1 MEPNVYRIAMLKAL
15 SVASVRDLRRWLAD
29 DNIVELPYTWDGG
42 VKVFECAEEVKVV
55 EDSEFSTYL
64 RIDADSEAVI
74 YLDGVPHHIYMR
86 RLEEAPLRPGFRK
99 LSIEFLGR
107 DVDGLGARVRRPTFY
122 RARLLTRSRTVL
134 KLATLLEALV
144 ELWEM
149 SSDSSLRKEIEE
161 VVSRALSMVYTES
174 LDPERLELVASYV
187 RDYDYFQRY
196 TLRRVFDEIP
206 RNVLVVA
213 GCREPNLREVIDRA
227 REALRYVEQELMIL
241 ADRYGK
247 KGFLHAVATTHL
259 DFLWL
264 WGRDVFERKLGG
276 SIATLLLYLERFPS
290 TVAGITSTHYVDE
303 VAKLYPEL
311 FEKLRRCFK
320 EGRCIPIGGFW
331 TEFDANLIDGES
343 LARQF
348 LYGQRI
354 LKKLVGVEA
363 KVSFLPDTFGFP
375 PSLPQVLLKSGIE
388 LFIVR
393 KLNWNEVNRFP
404 YKHFLWIGID
414 GSAIPT
420 LFVDHYA
427 ASLPIDLGAVLMVS
441 RGVERY
447 IDRMA
452 FPYGYGDGGGGPSEE
467 SILKLEAYSKL
478 PTVPAVVHGE
488 IEKLVEA
495 MERTRSRLPTWFGEL
510 YLENHRG
517 VYSTGLRVKSLIW
530 SCVKLLKTL
539 DALLVLAALHGVDTG
554 IHRDE
559 IADLWLRVLSYQFH
573 DVYAST
579 LSYDGYIDTLKE
591 LGKVYAK
598 ALDTARRILYRIAE
612 AKNLRDGVAI
622 FNPHPWSYRTLV
634 EIEVPPDTN
643 CVKLGDKALPC
654 QVVED
659 LGDRK
664 KLLVEVELL
673 PLGIAVLEPT
683 KLDSDVHSD
692 SGVHAECDAS
702 RCVLENEY
710 LRIIIDRSSGFI
722 ESITDKELGTEIL
735 GERSNVIEICE
746 DRPRHWEGWN
756 IDADYRENCVALDRA
771 ESVEISIRG
780 SLRSCIRVVKKF
792 RSSEIVQDICLDRN
806 SRVVLFITEVLWF
819 ERQHLIKAWFY
830 PDVVSHEAWFE
841 TSFGAF
847 PRPLHRNTSWERAKF
862 ETWMGR
868 WVDISEK
875 RFGVALISLHSRGV
889 SADLRGVGLTLLR
902 SPISP
907 VPHDIGR
914 NRIVYALYIHRGDW
928 RDARVQHLVREID
941 EMPLII
947 ELSRGVEEGSSI
959 VEGLEIHGDALVESV
974 KLCEDRE
981 DCILLRVF
989 DAYGAR
995 SRIDLTHIPAAKKCL
1010 ETNIIET
1017 RHREI
1022 DCRAELRPFEVKSIA
1037 IELQRSRTPTAP
1049 HINRARG

>member
-1 MEPNVYRIAMLKAL
+1 MEPNIYRIAMLKAL
-15 SVASVRDLRRWLAD
+15 SVASMRDLRRWLAD
-29 DNIVELPYTWDGG
+29 GSAVELPYTWDGG
-42 VKVFECAEEVKVV
+42 AKVFECNEEVEVV

-86 RLEEAPLRPGFRK
+86 RLEEIPLRPGFRK

-107 DVDGLGARVRRPTFY
+107 DVDGLGARVRRPSFY
-122 RARLLTRSRTVL
+122 RARLLTRSKTVL
-134 KLATLLEALV
+134 GLATLLEALV
-144 ELWEM
+144 ELWRM
-149 SSDSSLRKEIEE
+149 SSDSSLRREIEE

-174 LDPERLELVASYV
+174 LDPGRLELVASYV
-187 RDYDYFQRY
+187 RDYDYFQWY

-206 RNVLVVA
+206 RSVLVAA
-213 GCREPNLREVIDRA
+213 GCREPNLREVIGRA

-247 KGFLHAVATTHL
+247 RGFLHAVATTHL

-276 SIATLLLYLERFPS
+276 STATLLLYLERFPS
-290 TVAGITSTHYVDE
+290 TVVGITSTHYVDE

-311 FEKLRRCFK
+311 FEKLRRCFG
-320 EGRCIPIGGFW
+320 EGRCISIGGFW

-363 KVSFLPDTFGFP
+363 RVSFLPDTFGFP

-427 ASLPIDLGAVLMVS
+427 ASLPIDLEAVFMIS

-467 SILKLEAYSKL
+467 SILRLEAYSKL
-478 PTVPAVVHGE
+478 PTAPIVVHGE

-495 MERTRSRLPTWFGEL
+495 MERARSRLPMWLGEL

-517 VYSTGLRVKSLIW
+517 VYSAGLRLKSLIW
-530 SCVKLLKTL
+530 SCVKLLKTI
-539 DALLVLAALHGVDTG
+539 DALLALAALHGVDTG

-559 IADLWLRVLSYQFH
+559 VIDLWLRALSYQFH
-573 DVYAST
+573 DVFAST
-579 LSYDGYIDTLKE
+579 LSYDGYIDALKE
-591 LGKVYAK
+591 LGKVYAR
-598 ALDTARRILYRIAE
+598 ALDTARRILYRIAK

-622 FNPHPWSYRTLV
+622 FNPHPWSYRALI
-634 EIEVPPDTN
+634 EIEAPPDSN
-643 CVKLGDKALPC
+643 CAKLEDRALPC
-654 QVVED
+654 QVIED

-664 KLLVEVELL
+664 KLLIEIELP

-683 KLDSDVHSD
+683 KLENDAHSG
-692 SGVHAECDAS
+692 SGVYAECDAS
-702 RCVLENEY
+702 RCILENEH
-710 LRIIIDRSSGFI
+710 LRVVVDRSSGFI
-722 ESITDKELGTEIL
+722 ESIVDKELGIEVL
-735 GERSNVIEICE
+735 RERSNVIELCE

-756 IDADYRENCVALDRA
+756 IDADYRENCIAVDKA
-771 ESVEISIRG
+771 ESVEISICG
-780 SLRSCIRVVKKF
+780 FLRSCIRVVKRF
-792 RSSEIVQDICLDRN
+792 RSSEIVQDICLDRA
-806 SRVVLFITEVLWF
+806 SRIVLFITEILWF
-819 ERQHLIKAWFY
+819 ERQHLLKAWFY

-847 PRPLHRNTSWERAKF
+847 PRPLHRNTSWEQAKF
-862 ETWMGR
+862 ETWMSR

-875 RFGVALISLHSRGV
+875 RFGVALISLHSRSV
-889 SADLRGVGLTLLR
+889 TADLRGIGLTLLR
-902 SPISP
+902 SPVSP

-928 RDARVQHLVREID
+928 RDSRIQHLVREID
-941 EMPLII
+941 EKPLVIK
-947 ELSRGVEEGSSI
+947 LSRGAASGNSI
-959 VEGLEIHGDALVESV
+959 LRGLEIAGDALVEGV
-974 KLCEDRE
+974 KLCEDF
-981 DCILLRVF
+981 DNCILLRVF

-995 SRIDLTHIPAAKKCL
+995 STIDLTHIPNTEKCL
-1010 ETNIIET
+1010 ETNITET
-1017 RHREI
+1017 QHKEAS
-1022 DCRAELRPFEVKSIA
+1022 CKTTLRPFEIKSIA
-1037 IELQRSRTPTAP
+1037 IKLHS
-1049 HINRARG
+1049 